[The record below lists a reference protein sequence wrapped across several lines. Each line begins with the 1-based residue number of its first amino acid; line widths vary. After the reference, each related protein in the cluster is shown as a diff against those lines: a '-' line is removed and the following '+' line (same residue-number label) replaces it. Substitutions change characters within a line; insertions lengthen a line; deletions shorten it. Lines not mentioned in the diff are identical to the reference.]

1 MNRLEI
7 SLPEMKLDN
16 PIIPAS
22 GTFGFGY
29 EFADFYDINIL
40 GSIMTKGTTL
50 ETRFGNLTPR
60 IAETSSG
67 MLNSVGLQNPGAHK
81 VLNEEFVKLEEVY
94 SKKVIA
100 NVSGSTLEDYV
111 ECAKILSSADVVGAL
126 EINISCPN
134 VKCGGLAFG
143 TDPKSAFEVTKA
155 CKEVSSKPIYV
166 KLSPN
171 VTNITEIALAVEEAG
186 ADAITMI
193 NTLVGMR
200 IDLRTAKPILA
211 NKVGGLSGPAIKPV
225 AIKLIHQ
232 VYQAVKIPIIGMGG
246 VMNAYDVIELMYA
259 GATAVAVG
267 SANLIN
273 PNACKDI
280 IENLPKVMDELGIEK
295 LEDIIGLAHK

>member
-81 VLNEEFVKLEEVY
+81 VLNEEFVKLEKVY

-273 PNACKDI
+273 PSACKDI